1 MRGIGAMMSGLVM
14 YMKKMKD
21 EIIQS
26 VDGLH
31 ESMGTIEPRLD
42 YNRPR

>member
-1 MRGIGAMMSGLVM
+1 MTSGLVTCM
-14 YMKKMKD
+14 GKMKD

-31 ESMGTIEPRLD
+31 ESTGNID
-42 YNRPR
+42 